1 MQGSLHAGFAEVR
14 LEKYEGLNL
23 PDLMAL
29 MHDIVRPDPVSLF
42 PATVGWWILFGW
54 LGFCLALGALV
65 LWRRWLANRYRREAL
80 ALMDD
85 IMAEDGPDAAREAAI
100 LVKRTALAVFPRT
113 RVASITG
120 EQWAE
125 FLCQTSSQNATV
137 VSGAHELAAAPY
149 RSEVDSRTALATA
162 KTWLRVHRA

>member
-1 MQGSLHAGFAEVR
+1 V
-14 LEKYEGLNL
+14 
-23 PDLMAL
+23 
-29 MHDIVRPDPVSLF
+29 
-42 PATVGWWILFGW
+42 
-54 LGFCLALGALV
+54 LGALV

-120 EQWAE
+120 DQWAE

-137 VSGAHELAAAPY
+137 VSGARELAAAPY
-149 RSEVDSRTALATA
+149 RSEVDSRSALATA